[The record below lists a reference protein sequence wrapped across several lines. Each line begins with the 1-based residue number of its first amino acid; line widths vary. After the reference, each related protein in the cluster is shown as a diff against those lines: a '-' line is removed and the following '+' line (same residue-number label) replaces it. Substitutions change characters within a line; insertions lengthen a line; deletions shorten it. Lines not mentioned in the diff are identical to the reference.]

1 MANQVRSPARIRR
14 SRGRPG
20 PYPALGFAAQRITIW
35 HKIQQRKIVGNAA
48 PMAKNLQQYL
58 DKHTDCEVYK
68 GQDRPDEPKQENP
81 MEVRPLPCPSSPRSH
96 SRSPRERRPSHPAAA
111 VSRAQPTLCVQMVLT
126 EDGEADFYY
135 AARNSTQPLHIPSP
149 GAKRGDFP
157 APPSLDTGGGGASV
171 GGGKD
176 PLGAAVG
183 MAIPGTSTGRMGG
196 FSGSV
201 GMATSVD
208 GAGGAMPLAIP
219 RPSPDSAALAGGAA
233 GSVRPSPL
241 PPSLRAT
248 ARQL

>member
-1 MANQVRSPARIRR
+1 
-14 SRGRPG
+14 
-20 PYPALGFAAQRITIW
+20 
-35 HKIQQRKIVGNAA
+35 
-48 PMAKNLQQYL
+48 
-58 DKHTDCEVYK
+58 
-68 GQDRPDEPKQENP
+68 
-81 MEVRPLPCPSSPRSH
+81 
-96 SRSPRERRPSHPAAA
+96 
-111 VSRAQPTLCVQMVLT
+111 MVLT

-176 PLGAAVG
+176 LGAAVG

-233 GSVRPSPL
+233 GSVRSPPL
-241 PPSLRAT
+241 PPSLCSST
-248 ARQL
+248 AQQL